1 MDLDRDRQGSA
12 GETPGTGDRSTTPDP
27 SITGSPATPRD
38 PSMTGT
44 DRSGSFGAATPG
56 GSFDSTSAGAGAPP
70 DDAFAT
76 PEDSG
81 ARAGSFDRKFTGEE
95 QGARDQIS
103 EKLEAG
109 RERLGGAVDAGRN
122 RVAGQ
127 LERISDRLEERGRGM
142 EQAGGVQQ
150 RAGHVAVR
158 AGEALDSG
166 AEYLRSHDPDE
177 MRDDLERSIRERPLL
192 SVGIAVGAGFL
203 LARLLRD

>member
-1 MDLDRDRQGSA
+1 
-12 GETPGTGDRSTTPDP
+12 
-27 SITGSPATPRD
+27 
-38 PSMTGT
+38 
-44 DRSGSFGAATPG
+44 
-56 GSFDSTSAGAGAPP
+56 
-70 DDAFAT
+70 
-76 PEDSG
+76 
-81 ARAGSFDRKFTGEE
+81 
-95 QGARDQIS
+95 
-103 EKLEAG
+103 
-109 RERLGGAVDAGRN
+109 
-122 RVAGQ
+122 
-127 LERISDRLEERGRGM
+127 M